1 MKVIKEKIPLINK
14 VFIKFLKINGAY
26 AKYCNY
32 VKTPII
38 EFHTINSK
46 SYISGFFNW
55 PINELDFWHTLHC
68 KWIKIIKI
76 MNEYEKKMFFER
88 LTEYVN

>member
-1 MKVIKEKIPLINK
+1 MKTIKEKISLVNK

-32 VKTPII
+32 VKMPII
-38 EFHTINSK
+38 QFNTENLN
-46 SYISGFFNW
+46 SYISGFFIW
-55 PINELDFWHTLHC
+55 PSNELDLWHTLHN

-76 MNEYEKKMFFER
+76 MNEYEKENVF
-88 LTEYVN
+88 